1 MKRCVTILTA
11 ATLILAVTAC
21 KKTAPPQE
29 RTSIPVQVMVVDTV
43 AGGMTR
49 TYVGEVEES
58 LSVSASFP
66 MGGRVERVYV
76 HEGDRVRAGQILA
89 TVNSSTAENA
99 YNSAKASLEQAEDA
113 YKRLKK
119 VYDQG
124 SLAEVK
130 WVEME
135 TNLERAR
142 SMEQIAKKQLEDC
155 TLRAPVAGVVGTCNA
170 KAGASLLP
178 GEPAVTILDMG
189 SVSVTFSVP
198 ESEINTVNIG
208 DKASVSVAALNNRI
222 LTGRITDRSVNAS
235 RVSHSYEVK
244 IAFPNPDRSLLPGM
258 VCKVQLEQPDDQGFV
273 IPAKCVQT
281 RPEGLS
287 VWVMENGRA
296 KHRLV
301 TSSAFMANGV
311 LISSGLHPG
320 DTVIIAGMD
329 KLYTNAE
336 CRMKNEE

>member
-1 MKRCVTILTA
+1 ML
-11 ATLILAVTAC
+11 LLAVTAC
-21 KKTAPPQE
+21 KKTAPPHE
-29 RTSIPVQVMVVDTV
+29 RAAIPVKVMVVDTV
-43 AGGMTR
+43 AGSMTR

-66 MGGRVERVYV
+66 MGGRVERMYV

-89 TVNSSTAENA
+89 TVNSSTAQNA

-155 TLRAPVAGVVGTCNA
+155 TLRAPVTGVVGTCYA
-170 KAGASLLP
+170 KVGASLLP

-296 KHRLV
+296 QHRII
-301 TSSAFMANGV
+301 TSSAFVANGV
-311 LISSGLHPG
+311 LVSSGLHPG
-320 DTVIIAGMD
+320 DTVITAGMD
-329 KLYTNAE
+329 KLYLNAE
-336 CRMKNEE
+336 LIIDN

>member
-21 KKTAPPQE
+21 KKTTPPQE
-29 RTSIPVQVMVVDTV
+29 RTAIPVQVMVVDTV

-336 CRMKNEE
+336 CRMQNEE